1 MYFWTKKDLYTKKSI
16 YTLDSIS
23 VNYYLMKMQHKKH
36 IIPLIFLTISGLMF
50 TQIALNRGDKIIS
63 SNKSPVV
70 VNTAQLTE
78 INYSIYI
85 NNNSDWGALSGN
97 SWFQGS
103 GTFLDP
109 YIISNI
115 TIISPRFYSSR
126 ISIINTTV
134 YFIIQNCALDC
145 ISIINTTVDF
155 IIQNCALKDC
165 CLYLANVEKG
175 LIYNNELHKYGGD
188 SLVLR
193 DCYNVSIVRNN
204 AIDGFS
210 IRDSEKINVSN
221 NVITDAFTGISL
233 SQSSNCSI
241 WRNEIRLTDN
251 YIRRNYYNID
261 YVKGIL
267 MSGSHFNT
275 ITENHFYCIPNPFEY
290 WGSNIGNVIENNF
303 VHSCVI
309 YNPMTVLVVELL
321 ISSILMVT
329 LIIPLY
335 VVARKYPRRKKMVG
349 IVSTAITLGI
359 MGLLGHGAY
368 NWDFLVS
375 WDKLMLGVALI
386 PLIGVNLA
394 ILILSIKLIIKA
406 SSGSQSN

>member
-1 MYFWTKKDLYTKKSI
+1 
-16 YTLDSIS
+16 
-23 VNYYLMKMQHKKH
+23 MQHKKYV
-36 IIPLIFLTISGLMF
+36 IPLIFLIISGLMF
-50 TQIALNRGDKIIS
+50 THLALNRGDKNIS
-63 SNKSPVV
+63 SNKSPGIL
-70 VNTAQLTE
+70 NTAQLTV
-78 INYSIYI
+78 INYSIRI
-85 NNNSDWGALSGN
+85 NNNSDWDTLSGN

-115 TIISPRFYSSR
+115 AIISPRFSSSR

-193 DCYNVSIVRNN
+193 DCYNVSIVSNN
-204 AIDGFS
+204 AFDGFT
-210 IRDSEKINVSN
+210 IYDSEKINISN
-221 NVITDAFTGISL
+221 NVITDAYSGIFL
-233 SQSSNCSI
+233 LDSSNCSI

-251 YIRRNYYNID
+251 YIRSNYFHID
-261 YVKGIL
+261 YVTGIL
-267 MSGSHFNT
+267 MSRSNFNT

-309 YNPMTVLVVELL
+309 YNPRTVLVVELL

-335 VVARKYPRRKKMVG
+335 VIARKYPRRKKIVG
-349 IVSTAITLGI
+349 IVSTVITLGI
-359 MGLLGHGAY
+359 MGILGHGAY
-368 NWDFLVS
+368 NWGFLGLQ
-375 WDKLMLGVALI
+375 DKVVGGLALI

-394 ILILSIKLIIKA
+394 ILIFSIKLIRK
-406 SSGSQSN
+406 SSSRSQSN

>member
-1 MYFWTKKDLYTKKSI
+1 
-16 YTLDSIS
+16 
-23 VNYYLMKMQHKKH
+23 MQHKKH
-36 IIPLIFLTISGLMF
+36 IILLIFLMISGLMF
-50 TQIALNRGDKIIS
+50 TQLALNRGDKIIS
-63 SNKSPVV
+63 SNNSPVI
-70 VNTAQLTE
+70 VNTAQLTV

-115 TIISPRFYSSR
+115 AIITPRFYTSR

-134 YFIIQNCALDC
+134 YFIIQNCTLDY
-145 ISIINTTVDF
+145 ISIINTTVNF
-155 IIQNCALKDC
+155 IIQNCALKKSF
-165 CLYLANVEKG
+165 YLVNVEKG
-175 LIYNNELHKYGGD
+175 LIYNNELDKYKGE
-188 SLVLR
+188 SLQLR
-193 DCYNVSIVRNN
+193 DCYNISIVRNN
-204 AIDGFS
+204 AINGFT
-210 IRDSEKINVSN
+210 IKDSEKINFSN
-221 NVITDAFTGISL
+221 NVITDASIGIFL
-233 SQSSNCSI
+233 IRSSNCSI

-251 YIRRNYYNID
+251 YIRRNYFSID
-261 YVKGIL
+261 FFTAIL
-267 MSGSHFNT
+267 MSDSHFNT

-290 WGSNIGNVIENNF
+290 WGSNNGNVIENNF
-303 VHSCVI
+303 IHSCVI
-309 YNPMTVLVVELL
+309 YNPRTVLVVELL

-359 MGLLGHGAY
+359 MGILGHGAY
-368 NWDFLVS
+368 NWDFL
-375 WDKLMLGVALI
+375 WLQDKLMCGLALI

-394 ILILSIKLIIKA
+394 ILVLSIRLIIKA

>member
-1 MYFWTKKDLYTKKSI
+1 
-16 YTLDSIS
+16 
-23 VNYYLMKMQHKKH
+23 MQHKKY
-36 IIPLIFLTISGLMF
+36 IITLIFLMISASVF

-63 SNKSPVV
+63 SNKSPVI
-70 VNTAQLTE
+70 VNTAQLTV

-115 TIISPRFYSSR
+115 AIISYRFYSSR
-126 ISIINTTV
+126 ISIINTTA

-175 LIYNNELHKYGGD
+175 LIYNNELHKYSGD

-193 DCYNVSIVRNN
+193 DCYNVSIVSNN

-221 NVITDAFTGISL
+221 NVITDAYSGIFL

-251 YIRRNYYNID
+251 YIRRNYFHID
-261 YVKGIL
+261 YVTGIR
-267 MSGSHFNT
+267 MGGSHFNN

-290 WGSNIGNVIENNF
+290 WGSNIGNVIENNYF
-303 VHSCVI
+303 HSCVMI
-309 YNPMTVLVVELL
+309 NPKTDLIVELL
-321 ISSILMVT
+321 ISSISMVS
-329 LIIPLY
+329 LIILLY
-335 VVARKYPRRKKMVG
+335 VIAHNYPRRKKLVG
-349 IVSTAITLGI
+349 IVSIAITLGI
-359 MGLLGHGAY
+359 MGILAHGAY
-368 NWDFLVS
+368 NWSFLWS
-375 WDKLMLGVALI
+375 WDRLMLGVALF

-394 ILILSIKLIIKA
+394 ILILSIRLIIKA
-406 SSGSQSN
+406 SSRSQSN